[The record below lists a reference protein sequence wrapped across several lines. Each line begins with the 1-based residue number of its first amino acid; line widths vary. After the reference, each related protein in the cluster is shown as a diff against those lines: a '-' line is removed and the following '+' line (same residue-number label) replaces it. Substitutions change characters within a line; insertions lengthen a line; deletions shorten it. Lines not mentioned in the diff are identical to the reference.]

1 MKSTTKKIKGWLQM
15 NKKKWI
21 SLLVSIILVGMLAA
35 ACSGNNN
42 AANTGGASGGTTSET
57 RTETGDSG
65 SNAANK
71 EKITLKL
78 GHIQSETDLWHLG
91 ALKFKQEVEQLSN
104 GSMVVEIYPN
114 SVLGGDRDMVEGMQ
128 IGTVDFALVAGVL
141 GNFEPS
147 IQLLELP
154 YLFDNE
160 EQYKKVIHGEIGQE
174 IADRVLNASGV
185 RILDWWDRGP
195 RHVTSNK
202 PIHTLEDIKGLKIR
216 LPEIKAME
224 VTWKAMGASP
234 TTMAWSEVYT
244 SLEQNVIEAQENPI
258 PFIYG
263 GRIHEVQKYLA
274 LTAHKYEYVT
284 LSMSD
289 LTWSKLND
297 EQRDIIMQ
305 AAKAAT
311 EYENQLVLEQT
322 DEILEIMKSEGL
334 QVTEPDIEAFAA
346 AARTAH
352 EEFAQ
357 TIDIDLYNR
366 IIEAIR

>member
-1 MKSTTKKIKGWLQM
+1 M

-21 SLLVSIILVGMLAA
+21 ALLACIFLAGTLLA
-35 ACSGNNN
+35 ACSGNN
-42 AANTGGASGGTTSET
+42 GAGNSGGTS
-57 RTETGDSG
+57 GQPAAGSDNNANDQSG
-65 SNAANK
+65 SSNAGSK

-78 GHIQSETDLWHLG
+78 GHIQSESDLWHLG
-91 ALKFKQEVEQLSN
+91 SLKFKEEVERLSD
-104 GSMVVEIYPN
+104 GTMTVEVYPN
-114 SVLGGDRDMVEGMQ
+114 STLGGDRDMVEGMQ
-128 IGTVDFALVAGVL
+128 MGTVDFALVAGVL

-160 EQYKKVIHGEIGQE
+160 EQYKSVIYSEIGQE
-174 IADRVLNASGV
+174 IADRVLKASGV
-185 RILDWWDRGP
+185 RILNWWDRGP

-202 PIHTLEDIKGLKIR
+202 PIQTLEDIKGLKIR

-224 VTWKAMGASP
+224 VTWKAMGAAP

-289 LTWSKLND
+289 LTWSKLTD
-297 EQRDIIMQ
+297 EQREIIVQ
-305 AAKAAT
+305 AANAAT
-311 EYENQLVLEQT
+311 EYENQLVIEKT
-322 DEILEIMKSEGL
+322 DEILETMKSEGL
-334 QVTEPDIEAFAA
+334 QVTQPNIEEFAA

-352 EEFAQ
+352 EEFAK
-357 TIDIDLYNR
+357 TVDIDLYNR
-366 IIEAIR
+366 IIEKIR